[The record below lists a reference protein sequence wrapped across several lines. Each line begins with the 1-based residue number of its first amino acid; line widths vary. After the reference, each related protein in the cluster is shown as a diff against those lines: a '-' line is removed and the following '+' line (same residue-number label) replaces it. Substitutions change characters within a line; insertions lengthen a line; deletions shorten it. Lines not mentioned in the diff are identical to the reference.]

1 MVEKAAAGRIADIN
15 NSVVD
20 NALYDPLQGYDA
32 DVWAIDQATG
42 NWNLV
47 GRFTS
52 IELVFRNTTR
62 PYVEFNQRV
71 MRQLDGVFMLGWTM
85 ERGLL
90 DGRVL
95 NHTFGYSKIS
105 RGLRINRHPRMQI
118 VFQLNAP
125 ELERSQ
131 RDTADKEFE
140 GRFSLSNKSNLS
152 SGVTSGGDGGVTTV
166 KGSNGIEVH
175 SEGDDFIQEHGV
187 KRDTTTMVALT
198 MCKVETFTLRAEA
211 GDEIISNKW
220 EGVAEGYEVL
230 DGTSVWA
237 GHYLDETGAAFAQDA
252 LIDRVPAE
260 IGQSRDPY
268 SSSSGNGFLTLDA
281 WDFTGTSET

>member
-1 MVEKAAAGRIADIN
+1 MATAANRINDIN

-42 NWNLV
+42 NYNLV

-131 RDTADKEFE
+131 PVEDKQFE
-140 GRFSLSNKSNLS
+140 GRFSLSSTSNLT
-152 SGVTSGGDGGVTTV
+152 SGVVEGGGGSASQVVT
-166 KGSNGIEVH
+166 GSNGIDAYDGEGNEISVH
-175 SEGDDFIQEHGV
+175 GAA
-187 KRDTTTMVALT
+187 RDTTTMVALT

-230 DGTSVWA
+230 DGTSIWA
-237 GHYLDETGAAFAQDA
+237 GHYLDENGAEFAQDA
-252 LIDRVPAE
+252 LIDRVPAD

-268 SSSSGNGFLTLDA
+268 ESGADGFLEMDS
-281 WDFTGTSET
+281 WDFTGTAEAET